1 MIKAINE
8 RMQEAATKATTAEDI
23 NGGEHDDKEDEEAEK
38 WKIKMQMHVYGTAP
52 TELKIKSERGEKRNP
67 ASH

>member
-23 NGGEHDDKEDEEAEK
+23 NGGNMMTEDEEAEK